1 MKQKLF
7 ISALSLL
14 GLSSMAQVVP
24 NVDWVQYY
32 SERAQISNVPSAI
45 DANSNVYITGYTY
58 QTGANADLT
67 TVKYDAAGNVVWVQH
82 YDNGGFEDANAIK
95 LDAASNIYVTGESDG
110 TGTGRDIVTVKYDVN
125 GNQLWVARFNG
136 TGNGNDVGNAMVVDG
151 SGNVF
156 VTGKTTST
164 GGNINYVTIKYN
176 SSGVQQ
182 WVSTFNGTGNAS
194 DIAVAID
201 YSSTGR
207 LFITGNS
214 QNISSNN
221 DIVTIRLNPNN
232 GNQMWTKTTNGSANA
247 NDASYALLADGND
260 VVVVG
265 SLNNTTTNDDYYIQK
280 HNGNNGNSIWQKSY
294 DFTNSSN
301 KATAIVMDA
310 SGNYAVTG
318 TVLNASIVEYHT
330 LLFNSSGTQQWVN
343 KVSTG
348 LNYSNANPQIAVD
361 PIANHFYV
369 CGQKNT
375 NVSDILVYQLTPSG
389 NKSWEETFNGAQNNQ
404 DVAVDLVVNSQGILY
419 VAGASLNSN
428 AKFDYTTVRISQT
441 PVYFPIDLNNAAEPF
456 NSSHLYY
463 PNTGE
468 ILDENGSVTNTPL
481 YYSKFSKPTTYIL
494 RDRVS
499 FCEATSD
506 TSKVNPVDT
515 ISRVDMVFV
524 EANKNTKI
532 YPFEFQ
538 NNTALNYFL
547 PHTGAAGIT
556 NVKGGT
562 RLMMPNIYPNI
573 DLHYYSNASGFKYY
587 FVVKPGGNPK
597 QIQIRFDG
605 AVNTSLSPNNDLT
618 VQSGLG
624 SFTFEK
630 PTIYNVTFALTTPLS
645 GGSTGWIYNGN
656 GLYTIDAGSYN
667 TSLPLVIEVDKGNLV
682 ASPSANANLEWSTYV
697 GGSNLETQHQ
707 VKTDALNNS
716 YICGSSKSTN
726 FPVSPGT
733 NPYIP
738 IYEDG
743 VFVKFNQLGVMDFS
757 SYFGGT
763 SQDIA
768 TTLAVATNGDIYI
781 AGHTKSSDFYIKN
794 KPGAYNQASQG
805 GPIFNQL
812 LGGYDG
818 FIIQFPALTSDP
830 IAWSTYYGSNY
841 DDYFNKIKFD
851 ANGNLFAIGWT
862 TSTSLPGA
870 SAGSHYYQLCNNNT
884 NPVQTG
890 PSYDTFTEDAF
901 IIKLNAGTDNINWG
915 SCVGGLVGNGTS
927 YSNDNFA
934 DIDFNPATNDVY
946 VTGYCFANSYPIVN
960 VAGSFTGV
968 PNTATGKQYIITQFS
983 NSGTM
988 KWSQLFGKYA
998 QGRAIKF
1005 LPNGN
1010 YIVAGETYGTVVPF
1024 YTLNNGSFFYQG
1036 TYGGSTDATFAVFN
1050 SNNQLLHSSY
1060 LGGTGSEQIDDIA
1073 LDSHQNVYF
1082 VGNTDNNNFFTKT
1095 YTGAYNQVF
1104 NGYRDLFIFG
1114 LSPNLGQNFWST
1126 KLGGNY
1132 SEDNASVAIDNLDR
1146 MFISSQAYS
1155 STLFPWDNDG
1165 GIPYF
1170 DNTLGG
1176 NSDLSIT
1183 RLKLDLFNLVS
1194 VREIEG
1200 YTNSSF
1206 LIFPNP
1212 TNETIN
1218 VKVDENILIK
1228 KMEVINQ
1235 LGQVVIEKILTT
1247 SVNVSQLADGIY
1259 IVKLTTDKGSM
1270 TSKFIKN

>member
-1 MKQKLF
+1 MKKIVLT
-7 ISALSLL
+7 IL
-14 GLSSMAQVVP
+14 GFCFLKSNAQVVP

-58 QTGANADLT
+58 QTGSNADLT

-95 LDAASNIYVTGESDG
+95 LDAASNIYVVGESDG
-110 TGTGRDIVTVKYDVN
+110 VGTGRDIITIKYDVN
-125 GNQLWVARFNG
+125 GNQLWAARYNG
-136 TGNGNDVGNAMVVDG
+136 SGNGNDVANATVVDG
-151 SGNVF
+151 SGNVY

-164 GGNINYVTIKYN
+164 TGGVNYITIKYN

-182 WVSTFNGTGNAS
+182 WVNTYNGVGNAS

-201 YSSTGR
+201 YSSSNR
-207 LFITGNS
+207 LFITGTS
-214 QNISSNN
+214 QNASGTD
-221 DIVTIRLNPNN
+221 DIITIRLNPNN
-232 GNQMWTKTTNGSANA
+232 GTQMWVKTINGSANG
-247 NDASYALLADGND
+247 NDASYSLLADVND

-265 SLNNTTTNDDYYIQK
+265 SQKNTTTGDDYLIQK
-280 HNGNNGNSIWQKSY
+280 YNGNNGNSIWNKQY

-301 KATAIVMDA
+301 KATAIVKDA

-318 TVLNASIVEYHT
+318 IALNGSIVEYHT
-330 LLFNSSGTQQWVN
+330 LLFSSTGTQQWVS

-348 LNYSNANPQIAVD
+348 LTYSNANPQIAVD

-369 CGQKNT
+369 CGQKNK
-375 NVSDILVYQLTPSG
+375 NVSDIFVYQLTPSG
-389 NKSWEETFNGAQNNQ
+389 NKSWEQTFNGAQNNQ
-404 DVAVDLVVNSQGILY
+404 DVAVDLVVNSQGIVY

-428 AKFDYTTVRISQT
+428 AKFDYTTIRISQT
-441 PVYFPIDLNNAAEPF
+441 PVYFPIDLNNVAEPF
-456 NSSHLYY
+456 NSAHLYY

-468 ILDENGSVTNTPL
+468 ILDENGSVTNTPI

-494 RDRVS
+494 QDRVS

-506 TSKVNPVDT
+506 TSKVNPIDSL
-515 ISRVDMVFV
+515 SRVDMIFV
-524 EANKNTKI
+524 EANKNTTI

-538 NNTALNYFL
+538 NNTSLNYFL

-573 DLHYYSNASGFKYY
+573 DLHYYSNATGFKYY

-597 QIQIRFDG
+597 HIQIRFDG
-605 AVNTSLSPNNDLT
+605 ALNTSLSPNNDLT

-624 SFTFEK
+624 SFKFEK

-645 GGSTGWIYNGN
+645 SGSNGWVNQGTN
-656 GLYTIDAGSYN
+656 LYSIDAGSYN
-667 TSLPLVIEVDKGNLV
+667 PSLPLVIEIDRGNLV

-726 FPVSPGT
+726 FPTTSGAQG
-733 NPYIP
+733 YQA

-743 VFVKFNQLGVMDFS
+743 VFVKFDPSGIMLQS

-768 TTLAVATNGDIYI
+768 TTMAIASNGDIYV
-781 AGHTKSSDFYIKN
+781 AGHTKSNNFYLQN
-794 KPGAYNQASQG
+794 KAGAYNQAAQG
-805 GPIFNQL
+805 GPIFNHL

-818 FIIQFPALTSDP
+818 FLIQFSSNLLTP
-830 IAWSTYYGSNY
+830 NQVLWSTYYGSAY

-890 PSYDTFTEDAF
+890 PSYDTYTEDAF
-901 IIKLNAGTDNINWG
+901 IIKLNAGIDNINWG

-934 DIDFNPATNDVY
+934 DIDFNPTTNDVY

-960 VAGSFTGV
+960 VAGSFIGV
-968 PNTATGKQYIITQFS
+968 PNTASGKQYIITQFS

-1010 YIVAGETYGTVVPF
+1010 YIVAGESYGTVVTF
-1024 YTLNNGSFFYQG
+1024 QTLNNGSMYFQG
-1036 TYGGSTDATFAVFN
+1036 TNAGAGDATFAVFN
-1050 SNNQLLHSSY
+1050 SNNQLVHSSY
-1060 LGGTGSEQIDDIA
+1060 LGGTGTEQIDDIA

-1082 VGNTDNNNFFTKT
+1082 VGNTSNNSFFTKT
-1095 YTGAYNQVF
+1095 YTGAYNQA
-1104 NGYRDLFIFG
+1104 NSGSNDMFIFG
-1114 LSPNLGQNFWST
+1114 LSPDLSQNFWST
-1126 KLGGNY
+1126 KIGGNS
-1132 SEDNASVAIDNLDR
+1132 SEINTTVAIDNLDR

-1176 NSDLSIT
+1176 TSDLSIT
-1183 RLKLDLFNLVS
+1183 RLKLDLFNIVS
-1194 VREIEG
+1194 VKELDAF
-1200 YTNSSF
+1200 TNSSF

-1212 TNETIN
+1212 TNESIN
-1218 VKVDENILIK
+1218 VKVDENVMIK

-1235 LGQVVIEKILTT
+1235 LGQVVIEKI
-1247 SVNVSQLADGIY
+1247 
-1259 IVKLTTDKGSM
+1259 
-1270 TSKFIKN
+1270 